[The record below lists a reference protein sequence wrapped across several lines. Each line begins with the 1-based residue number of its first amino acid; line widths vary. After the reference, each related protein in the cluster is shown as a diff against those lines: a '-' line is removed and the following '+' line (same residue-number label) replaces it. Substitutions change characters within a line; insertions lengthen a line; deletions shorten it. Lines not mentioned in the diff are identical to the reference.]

1 MQKKIHSDKAPA
13 AVGPYSQ
20 AIELNGMIY
29 TAGQIP
35 LTPAGEMLAGDIQ
48 AKTAQCFE
56 NLKAVLEEA
65 GSGLDKIVKVTV
77 FVKDIAD
84 FPQINETYATF
95 FAEPYPARSLVQ
107 AACLPKDADI
117 EIECIA
123 FK

>member
-1 MQKKIHSDKAPA
+1 MQKKIHTDNAPA

-20 AIELNGMIY
+20 AVEYNGMIY

-35 LTPAGEMLAGDIQ
+35 LTAEGQMLEGDIQ
-48 AKTAQCFE
+48 AKTAQCFI

-65 GSGLDKIVKVTV
+65 GSGLEKIVKVTV

-84 FPQINETYATF
+84 FPKINETYATF
-95 FAEPYPARSLVQ
+95 LTEPYPARSLVQ

-123 FK
+123 YK